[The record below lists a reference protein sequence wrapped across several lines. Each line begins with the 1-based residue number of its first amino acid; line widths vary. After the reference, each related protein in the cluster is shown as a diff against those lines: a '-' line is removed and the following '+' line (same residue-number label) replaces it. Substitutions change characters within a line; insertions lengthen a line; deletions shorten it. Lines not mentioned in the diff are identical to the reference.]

1 MVIRRWETFD
11 ILARHDK
18 LKAYTDKLKAYT
30 DKLKFDNVLK
40 KKNNTPY
47 NSG

>member
-11 ILARHDK
+11 ILARH
-18 LKAYTDKLKAYT
+18 DKLKAYT